1 MKKILLYTAL
11 VISAML
17 ALSACSKDITS
28 DILNGKEGGVSISVA
43 LKDQVTRA
51 LNDEQTEALLATTK
65 VKIYKPLFE
74 GLIREYNYADMP
86 EVIYLPATAN
96 NDKYRIDVTAGEVN
110 QSTPAI
116 ASWDSKSYKGS
127 AEFSVVAGSVSEEPV
142 TVEASISNAITVV
155 TFDNETSSADDGATT
170 GGTIAKVFN
179 DGYTFTIGFDENSSL
194 IYNAENSGQ
203 EGYFIIADGAFEP
216 TLNWTFTGIKKSNSE
231 EYTTRGNIAV
241 EQSKKYTMNL
251 VYNETDGS
259 IEFKLKVD
267 KTTDIKNDQIEF
279 VPTSTGLAATKKSE
293 IWATHAPIYADVD
306 ITTYDAQKVY
316 FDYREKG
323 TDKWIRTN
331 AATETLTEGQFSYLL
346 TGLTPNRTYEYQLV
360 LNTIGVPATAS
371 TEAIPSEEEI
381 IGGTKEITTKTAPEI
396 PNASFEHTSIAESQ
410 KYPSFYD
417 PNATNPMNQGKW
429 WDSGNA
435 GSGDFGFVICDVET
449 DTSNVKDGQKSARLQ
464 SAFAYIKFA
473 AGNLFTGEFKQVVGT
488 EGGIVD
494 FGQYFVGRPSKI
506 KFWVKYNTGKVTTAG
521 EHLTKNDY
529 DIGQIRVALGRW
541 TTAAYGGGSP
551 ASPVRVNTTDEST
564 FVDFNTDP
572 ATIAYADL
580 QITTADGSNYTATI
594 NGEADTQHNWNGW
607 VEVTIPLE
615 YSNLTLEPTHI
626 IISCAA
632 SKYGDYFEGC
642 EKSVMWLD
650 DFELIY
656 DEDVTKK

>member
-43 LKDQVTRA
+43 FKDQVTRA
-51 LNDEQTEALLATTK
+51 LNDEQPEALLATTK

-74 GLIREYNYADMP
+74 GLIREYNFADDDMP

-96 NDKYRIDVTAGEVN
+96 NEKYRIDVTAGEVN

-127 AEFSVVAGSVSEEPV
+127 AEFSVVAGTVSEEPV

-155 TFDNETSSADDGATT
+155 TFDNDTSSADDGATT

-179 DGYTFTIGFDENSSL
+179 NGYTFTIGFDENSSL
-194 IYNAENSGQ
+194 IYNAETSGQ

-216 TLNWTFTGIKKSNSE
+216 TLNWTFTGTKKSNNE
-231 EYTTRGNIAV
+231 EYTTSGNIAV

-267 KTTDIKNDQIEF
+267 KTPDIKNDQIEF

-306 ITTYDAQKVY
+306 ITTYDAQNVC

-323 TDKWIRTN
+323 TDEWTRTN
-331 AATETLTEGQFSYLL
+331 AATETSTEGQFSYLL
-346 TGLTPNRTYEYQLV
+346 TGLTPNRTYEYRLV
-360 LNTIGVPATAS
+360 LNTIGVPATDS
-371 TEAIPSEEEI
+371 TEAIPSKEEI

-396 PNASFEHTSIAESQ
+396 PNASFEEISHDESEDYYSI
-410 KYPSFYD
+410 YNPSAQD
-417 PNATNPMNQGKW
+417 PMNQKQW

-435 GSGDFGFVICDVET
+435 GSITANKVILDIVS
-449 DTSNVKDGQKSARLQ
+449 DDKRDGTYSAKLQ
-464 SAFAYIKFA
+464 TQWAIAKLA
-473 AGNLFTGEFKQVVGT
+473 AGNLFTGKFGDVSGMDGGT
-488 EGGIVD
+488 VY
-494 FGQYFVGRPSKI
+494 FGQSFEGRPSKI
-506 KFWVKYNTGKVTTAG
+506 SFYVKYKTNKVNRGNEKVIGKD
-521 EHLTKNDY
+521 KY
-529 DIGQIRVALGRW
+529 DIGQIKVALGNW
-541 TTAAYGGGSP
+541 NPDKYGGT
-551 ASPVRVNTTDEST
+551 ANSPVLIDTRDSKT

-594 NGEADTQHNWNGW
+594 NGEADTQHNWNDW

-615 YSNLTLEPTHI
+615 YSSLTTMPTHI

-642 EKSVMWLD
+642 DSSVMWVD
-650 DFELIY
+650 GFKLIY
-656 DEDVTKK
+656 DEDVRQK